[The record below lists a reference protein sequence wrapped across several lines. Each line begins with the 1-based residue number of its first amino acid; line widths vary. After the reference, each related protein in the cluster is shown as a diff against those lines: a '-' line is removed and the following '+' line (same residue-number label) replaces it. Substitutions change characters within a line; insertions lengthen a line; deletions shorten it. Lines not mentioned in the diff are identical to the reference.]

1 MSRCSPTDGFVRNW
15 TTGATDRRQF
25 AHNPFGIR
33 CFILPGQIRF
43 GQRNASS
50 SATAPG
56 IAALGDAMY
65 SFFEDVRFAA
75 RQLRKSPG
83 FTITAV
89 LSLAVGIGINT
100 SMFSSMDAVVLRPL
114 AVPQFDR
121 VMTIAE
127 QRKSGDIHSAA
138 LANFEDWQRQN
149 RSFESLAVRS
159 NASMTLTGAGDAAA
173 VDTALVSP
181 NFFTVLRAQ
190 PYFGRVFTQAD
201 SQPGHDGVAVL
212 SYGFWKRNFASDPNV
227 AGRSIELDQHKYS
240 IIGVMPRTMQYPSE
254 ADLYL
259 PFAPTPEQLANR
271 SSHGFLVEGR
281 LRDGVTVEQAQ
292 SGMRIIASQLEKQ
305 YPATN
310 ENWTVRVEPLLDGIN
325 GDLTPLYYRLIM
337 GATLF
342 VLLVVCANVANLQL
356 ARGVARR
363 PEIAMRTALGASR
376 WRVLRQLLTE
386 NLLIALIGAAGGLA
400 VGWLHLHFTV
410 ITMPARIAKY
420 IPGWANTTL
429 NGRALAFS
437 MLLAIVA
444 GFVATVAPALEAL
457 RVDPVEQLKAGGR
470 SSVGSGRARLRTVFS
485 VAQIALAVALVIG
498 ATLISKGMDS
508 LLHKADVYSPQHT
521 LIFTVDLPDARYN
534 TPEKLTAFYRDS
546 LDRLRALPGV
556 THADTAAALPY
567 SDDGWERDLAIENRP
582 VMPGKYQSAIQ
593 LAVSDSY
600 FGALKIP
607 IVSGRGLSRG
617 DTLRTVPVAVVS
629 ERFVS
634 QYFPGQNPIG
644 KRVRLGGRDSKD
656 PWLTIVGVA
665 RDTRYELWD
674 PTPHAVVYMS
684 ATQVP
689 MNYVRFVIYTDGD
702 PLALAS
708 PVHKAIASIDPLL
721 PLKDVESWA
730 QYQRE
735 ALVGLIYAAA
745 DLAVDALI
753 ALLLAA
759 IGIFAVMANL
769 VGERTREIGV
779 RLAMGA
785 SRENVLGMILRRA
798 SWLTGIGLGAGLVL
812 AFTLARL
819 VANLLI
825 GVSSSDPVI
834 FSGVTL
840 AIAVVAMAASWLP
853 ARRAARLEPMAALRD
868 E

>member
-1 MSRCSPTDGFVRNW
+1 MN
-15 TTGATDRRQF
+15 
-25 AHNPFGIR
+25 
-33 CFILPGQIRF
+33 
-43 GQRNASS
+43 
-50 SATAPG
+50 
-56 IAALGDAMY
+56 
-65 SFFEDVRFAA
+65 SFFEDLRFAA

-83 FTITAV
+83 FTVTAV
-89 LSLAVGIGINT
+89 LSLAIGIGINT
-100 SMFSSMDAVVLRPL
+100 SMFSNMDAVILRPL
-114 AVPQFDR
+114 AVPHLDR

-127 QRKSGDIHSAA
+127 QMKSGDLHQVA
-138 LANFEDWQRQN
+138 LANFEDWQRQSH
-149 RSFESLAVRS
+149 SFESLAVRTDA
-159 NASMTLTGAGDAAA
+159 NMTLTGAGDAAEI
-173 VDTALVSP
+173 DTALISP

-212 SYGFWKRNFASDPNV
+212 SYGFWKRNFASDPNIE
-227 AGRSIELDQHKYS
+227 GHSIELDQHKYT
-240 IIGVMPRTMQYPSE
+240 IIGVMPKTMQYPSE

-259 PFAPTPEQLANR
+259 PFAPTPDQLANR
-271 SSHGFLVEGR
+271 SSNDFLVEGR
-281 LRDGVTVEQAQ
+281 LRDGVTVQQAQ
-292 SGMRIIASQLEKQ
+292 SEMRIIAGQLATQ

-310 ENWTVRVEPLLDGIN
+310 DNQSVKVEPLIDNIN
-325 GDLTPLYYRLIM
+325 GEYTPLYYRLIL

-386 NLLIALIGAAGGLA
+386 NLLIAAIGAAGGLG
-400 VGWLHLHFTV
+400 VGWLHLHFTI

-420 IPGWANTTL
+420 IPGWANTKL
-429 NGRALAFS
+429 DGRALAFS

-444 GFVATVAPALEAL
+444 GVVATIAPALEAL
-457 RVDPVEQLKAGGR
+457 RVNPSEQLKAGGR

-498 ATLISKGMDS
+498 AALISKGMSS
-508 LLHKADVYSPQHT
+508 LLHKADVYSPQHA
-521 LIFTVDLPDARYN
+521 LIFTVNLPDARYN
-534 TPEKLTAFYRDS
+534 TPEKLSAFYRDS

-567 SDDGWERDLAIENRP
+567 SDEGWARDFAIENRP

-593 LAVSDSY
+593 NGVSDSY
-600 FGALKIP
+600 FDTLHIP
-607 IVSGRGLSRG
+607 IVAGRALNRG
-617 DTLRTVPVAVVS
+617 DALGKVPAAIVS
-629 ERFVS
+629 ERLVS

-644 KRVRLGGRDSKD
+644 KRIRMGSAASKD

-665 RDTRYELWD
+665 RETGYDVWD
-674 PTPHAVVYMS
+674 QTPHAVVYMS
-684 ATQVP
+684 AMQVP
-689 MNYVRFVIYTDGD
+689 TNEVRFVVYTAGD

-730 QYQRE
+730 QFQHE
-735 ALVGLIYAAA
+735 ALVGLIYVSV
-745 DLAVDALI
+745 DLSIDAFI

-779 RLAMGA
+779 RLALGA
-785 SRENVLGMILRRA
+785 SRENVLSMILRRA
-798 SWLTGIGLGAGLVL
+798 SWLTGIGIAVGLVM
-812 AFTLARL
+812 AFTLAHL

-825 GVSSSDPVI
+825 GVSSSDPVV

-840 AIAVVAMAASWLP
+840 TIALVALAASWLP
-853 ARRAARLEPMAALRD
+853 ARRAARLEPMVALRD

>member
-1 MSRCSPTDGFVRNW
+1 M
-15 TTGATDRRQF
+15 
-25 AHNPFGIR
+25 H
-33 CFILPGQIRF
+33 
-43 GQRNASS
+43 
-50 SATAPG
+50 
-56 IAALGDAMY
+56 
-65 SFFEDVRFAA
+65 SFFEDLRFAA

-83 FTITAV
+83 FTATAV
-89 LSLAVGIGINT
+89 LSLAIGIGINT

-114 AVPQFDR
+114 AVPQLDR

-127 QRKSGDIHSAA
+127 QMKSGDLHSVA
-138 LANFEDWQRQN
+138 LANFKDWQSQN
-149 RSFESLAVRS
+149 RSFESLAVRTS
-159 NASMTLTGAGDAAA
+159 ADMTLTGAGDAAEVKA
-173 VDTALVSP
+173 ALTAP
-181 NFFTVLRAQ
+181 NFFTVLRSQ
-190 PYFGRVFTQAD
+190 PYFGRVFTEAD

-212 SYGFWKRNFASDPNV
+212 SYGFWKRNFAADPNID
-227 AGRSIELDQHKYS
+227 GRSIELDQRKYT

-254 ADLYL
+254 ADVYL

-271 SSHGFLVEGR
+271 SSHDFFVEGR
-281 LRDGVTVEQAQ
+281 LRDGVTVQQAQ
-292 SGMRIIASQLEKQ
+292 SEMRIIATQLARQ

-310 ENWTVRVEPLLDGIN
+310 ENWSVRVEPLLDGIN

-356 ARGVARR
+356 ARGIARR

-386 NLLIALIGAAGGLA
+386 NLLIAVIGAAGGLA
-400 VGWLHLHFTV
+400 VGWLHLHFTI
-410 ITMPARIAKY
+410 ITMPARIARF

-429 NGRALAFS
+429 SGRALAFS
-437 MLLAIVA
+437 LLLAIVA
-444 GFVATVAPALEAL
+444 GVVATIAPALEAL
-457 RVDPVEQLKAGGR
+457 RVNPVEQLKAGGR

-498 ATLISKGMDS
+498 AALISKGMNA
-508 LLHKADVYSPQHT
+508 LLHKVDVYSPQHA
-521 LIFTVDLPDARYN
+521 LIFTVNLPGARYN
-534 TPEKLTAFYRDS
+534 TPEKLAAFYRES

-556 THADTAAALPY
+556 THADTAAALPL
-567 SDDGWERDLAIENRP
+567 SDDGWVRDLAVENRP

-600 FGALKIP
+600 FDTLHIP
-607 IVSGRGLSRG
+607 IVAGRGFTRS
-617 DTLRTVPVAVVS
+617 DTLGTVPAAIVS
-629 ERFVS
+629 ERVVA
-634 QYFPGQNPIG
+634 QDFPGQNPIG
-644 KRVRLGGRDSKD
+644 KRVRLGGSDSKD

-665 RDTRYELWD
+665 RETSYETWD
-674 PTPHAVVYMS
+674 QVPHAVVYLS

-689 MNYVRFVIYTDGD
+689 MKGVRFVLYTDGD

-708 PVHKAIASIDPLL
+708 PVHKAVASIDPLL
-721 PLKDVESWA
+721 PLKDIESWA

-745 DLAVDALI
+745 DLAMDALI

-785 SRENVLGMILRRA
+785 SRENVLGMVLRRA
-798 SWLTGIGLGAGLVL
+798 SWLTGIGLGAGLVM
-812 AFTLARL
+812 AFTLAHL
-819 VANLLI
+819 VSNLLR
-825 GVSSSDPVI
+825 GVSSSDPAV
-834 FSGVTL
+834 FSSVTL
-840 AIAVVAMAASWLP
+840 AIAIVAMAASWLP
-853 ARRAARLEPMAALRD
+853 ARRAARLEPMVALRD

>member
-1 MSRCSPTDGFVRNW
+1 
-15 TTGATDRRQF
+15 
-25 AHNPFGIR
+25 
-33 CFILPGQIRF
+33 
-43 GQRNASS
+43 
-50 SATAPG
+50 
-56 IAALGDAMY
+56 MY
-65 SFFEDVRFAA
+65 SFFEDLRFAA

-89 LSLAVGIGINT
+89 LSLAIGIGINT
-100 SMFSSMDAVVLRPL
+100 SMFSNMDAVVLRPV
-114 AVPQFDR
+114 AVPQLDR

-127 QRKSGDIHSAA
+127 QMKSGGLHSVA
-138 LANFEDWQRQN
+138 LANFEDWQRQS
-149 RSFESLAVRS
+149 RSFESLAVRTD
-159 NASMTLTGAGDAAA
+159 ADMTLTGTGDAAA
-173 VDTALVSP
+173 IEAALTSP

-201 SQPGHDGVAVL
+201 SQPGHDGVTVL
-212 SYGFWKRNFASDPNV
+212 SYNFWKRNYASDPNIE
-227 AGRSIELDQHKYS
+227 GRSIELDQRKYT
-240 IIGVMPRTMQYPSE
+240 IIGVMPKNLPYPSV

-271 SSHGFLVEGR
+271 SSHDFLVEGR
-281 LRDGVTVEQAQ
+281 LRDGVTVQQAQ
-292 SGMRIIASQLEKQ
+292 SEMRIIATQLAKQ

-310 ENWTVRVEPLLDGIN
+310 DNWTVKVEPLLDGIN
-325 GDLTPLYYRLIM
+325 GDLTPLYYRLIL

-363 PEIAMRTALGASR
+363 SEIAMRTALGASR

-386 NLLIALIGAAGGLA
+386 NLLIALIGAAGGLV
-400 VGWLHLHFTV
+400 VGWLHLHFTL
-410 ITMPARIAKY
+410 ITMPARIAKF

-429 NGRALAFS
+429 SLRALAFS
-437 MLLAIVA
+437 MLLAVVA
-444 GFVATVAPALEAL
+444 GVVATIAPALEAL
-457 RVDPVEQLKAGGR
+457 RVNPVEQLKAGGR

-485 VAQIALAVALVIG
+485 VVQIALAVALVIG
-498 ATLISKGMDS
+498 AALISKGMSS
-508 LLHKADVYSPQHT
+508 LLHKVDVYSPQHA
-521 LIFTVDLPDARYN
+521 LIFTANLPDARYN
-534 TPEKLTAFYRDS
+534 TPEKLSAFYRES

-567 SDDGWERDLAIENRP
+567 SDDGWVRDLAIENRP

-593 LAVSDSY
+593 LAVSDGY
-600 FGALKIP
+600 FDTLHIP
-607 IVSGRGLSRG
+607 IVSGRGFSRS
-617 DTLRTVPVAVVS
+617 DTLGSVPSAVVS

-644 KRVRLGGRDSKD
+644 KRVRLGAKDSKD

-665 RDTRYELWD
+665 RETSYEMWD
-674 PTPHAVVYMS
+674 QTPRTVVYLS

-689 MNYVRFVIYTDGD
+689 MNDVRLILYTDGD
-702 PLALAS
+702 PLALAQ
-708 PVHKAIASIDPLL
+708 PAHKAIAAIDPLL

-735 ALVGLIYAAA
+735 ALVGLIYVSV
-745 DLAVDALI
+745 DLAIDALI

-779 RLAMGA
+779 RLALGA
-785 SRENVLGMILRRA
+785 SRENVLSMILRRA
-798 SWLTGIGLGAGLVL
+798 SWLTGIGLGVGLVM
-812 AFTLARL
+812 AFTLAHL

-825 GVSSSDPVI
+825 GVNSSDPEV

-840 AIAVVAMAASWLP
+840 SIALVAIAASWLP
-853 ARRAARLEPMAALRD
+853 ARRAARLEPMVALRD